1 MYNKPVP
8 AWPAASFEERVR
20 DCLAMLH
27 IHGVLTDGEWKKAK
41 GRVAKVVKEHREAC
55 DVTSQ
60 LTEGM

>member
-1 MYNKPVP
+1 MHNKPVP

>member
-20 DCLAMLH
+20 NCLAMLH
-27 IHGVLTDGEWKKAK
+27 IYGVLTDGEWKKAK
-41 GRVAKVVKEHREAC
+41 SRIVKVVIKYHETN
-55 DVTSQ
+55 DVTSK